1 MWLSYGLNFGRS
13 EGKGKGNS
21 KYYIKQGENEMK
33 NFMSTKEEVRATY
46 SLSLSLQYMYAGQKV
61 YVYEGVIDGQ
71 VLP

>member
-1 MWLSYGLNFGRS
+1 
-13 EGKGKGNS
+13 
-21 KYYIKQGENEMK
+21 MK

-46 SLSLSLQYMYAGQKV
+46 SLFLSLQYMYAGQKV